1 MSIEVSPS
9 TAEPAQMG
17 GATAAAPGSQSRGPA
32 NAVDPADPGVAAAV
46 RAIQGRSP
54 SADPLGELPDVHPC
68 RLPRHVA
75 IIMDGNGRWAQQRGF
90 PRIVGHR
97 NGAAA
102 VREVIRCAGK
112 LGIEALTLYS
122 FSLENWKRPADEVQ
136 ALMALCVAY
145 LDGEREEMIREG
157 VRFRV
162 IGRRAGLPPEVVS
175 GIESVEQAT
184 SHCTRATLCLALN
197 YSSRAEI
204 VDAAQAL
211 AKRARAGELR
221 PEDIDEAMFSNAL
234 YTAGLPDP
242 DLLIRTAGE
251 MRVSNYLLWQISYAE
266 LHVTD
271 VLWPDFDRGQFHAAI
286 RDFAGRSRRFGG
298 LERVAGDV

>member
-1 MSIEVSPS
+1 MPTEASPKS
-9 TAEPAQMG
+9 TTPTAPPRVTSPATP
-17 GATAAAPGSQSRGPA
+17 APERPAAG
-32 NAVDPADPGVAAAV
+32 VDPADPAVIAAV
-46 RAIQGRSP
+46 RVIRDRNPA
-54 SADPLGELPDVHPC
+54 ADPLGELPDVDPR
-68 RLPRHVA
+68 RLPRHIA

-90 PRIVGHR
+90 PRIIGHR

-102 VREVIRCAGK
+102 VRAVIEAAGK

-136 ALMALCVAY
+136 ALMALCAAY
-145 LDGEREEMIREG
+145 LEGEREEMVREG
-157 VRFRV
+157 IRFRV
-162 IGRRAGLPPEVVS
+162 IGRRAGLPEEVVA

-184 SHCTRATLCLALN
+184 AHCTRATLCLALN
-197 YSSRAEI
+197 YSARAEI

-211 AKRARAGELR
+211 ARRAQAGDLR
-221 PEDIDEAMFSNAL
+221 PEDIDETMFSSAL

-251 MRVSNYLLWQISYAE
+251 MRISNYLLWQISYAE

-271 VLWPDFDRGQFHAAI
+271 VLWPDFDRGRLHAAV
-286 RDFAGRSRRFGG
+286 RDYAARSRRFGG
-298 LERVAGDV
+298 LDSPGA

>member
-1 MSIEVSPS
+1 MSIEGLPS
-9 TAEPAQMG
+9 TAELKIAATRAGSGAGASGADPA
-17 GATAAAPGSQSRGPA
+17 S
-32 NAVDPADPGVAAAV
+32 AVDPSDPGVVAAV
-46 RAIQGRSP
+46 RGIQDRNP
-54 SADPLGELPDVHPC
+54 AADPLGELPDVDPR

-97 NGAAA
+97 NGAASVRA
-102 VREVIRCAGK
+102 VIQAAGK

-136 ALMALCVAY
+136 ALMGLCAAY
-145 LDGEREEMIREG
+145 LEGEREELVREG

-162 IGRRAGLPPEVVS
+162 IGRRAGLPPEVVA
-175 GIESVEQAT
+175 GIETVEQAT
-184 SHCTRATLCLALN
+184 AHCTRATLCLALN
-197 YSSRAEI
+197 YSARAEI
-204 VDAAQAL
+204 VDAARTL
-211 AKRARAGELR
+211 AARAQRGELA
-221 PEDIDEAMFSNAL
+221 PHDINEEMFSNAL

-266 LHVTD
+266 LHVTE
-271 VLWPDFDRGQFHAAI
+271 VLWPDFDRAQFHRAV
-286 RDFAGRSRRFGG
+286 RDFASRSRRFGG
-298 LERVAGDV
+298 LDSQPQG